1 MHVEL
6 SEWRNDVTVELA
18 MLYAWTASQWCDDV
32 TAELAM
38 LGPWSRQSGVMT
50 SLQSLLCVESSRVV

>member
-50 SLQSLLCVESSRVV
+50 SLQSLPC